1 MFPLVSSSA
10 LRRGVRVAA
19 RTATTTAS
27 AVPRIYSP
35 QQQRPQ
41 EVGLAASSR
50 CPTTSFSS
58 SRGFSST
65 TAASSS
71 AASTTTPRDDTSVDE
86 PREQMSFD
94 VLIVGGG
101 PAGLAASIRLKQ
113 LCAEHGKDLSVCL
126 IDKGRCV
133 HFVLG
138 CCCCCCC
145 CCMDY

>member
-19 RTATTTAS
+19 RTATTTAAA

-35 QQQRPQ
+35 QQQQRPQ
-41 EVGLAASSR
+41 GVGLA
-50 CPTTSFSS
+50 TTSFSS
-58 SRGFSST
+58 SRGCSST
-65 TAASSS
+65 SAASSS
-71 AASTTTPRDDTSVDE
+71 AASTTPRDDTSVDE

>member
-10 LRRGVRVAA
+10 VRRGVRVAA
-19 RTATTTAS
+19 RTATTAA

-35 QQQRPQ
+35 QQQQRPQ

-58 SRGFSST
+58 SRGCSST
-65 TAASSS
+65 SAASSS
-71 AASTTTPRDDTSVDE
+71 AASTTPRDDNSVDE
-86 PREQMSFD
+86 PHEQMSFD

-133 HFVLG
+133 QFLLG
-138 CCCCCCC
+138 CCCCF
-145 CCMDY
+145 MTY